1 MVFTFAALTALSLFS
16 QPYAPETDFKLDM
29 SAPYFSQE
37 TAKRPKGDNRRI
49 ADIIYAKILAH
60 TLYTQMEQ
68 KENIFVLFFES
79 YGGKHKGFYVE
90 RNLPDEPRH
99 LILHADDQK
108 NGITAAI
115 TVHGKLSSIDSVIL
129 KKFEGGKP
137 IKKRDIS
144 PEDKDALLLYRR
156 MLEASVWHIGGAEVS
171 RDPVGFNIAK
181 YGGHIKDD
189 EFVSSLENLIS
200 KANM

>member
-1 MVFTFAALTALSLFS
+1 MAFTFAALTALSLFS
-16 QPYAPETDFKLDM
+16 SSYALETVFKFDL

-37 TAKRPKGDNRRI
+37 TAKRPKSDNQRI

-68 KENIFVLFFES
+68 KDNILVLFFES

-90 RNLPDEPRH
+90 RNPPEEPRH
-99 LILHADDQK
+99 LIFHADDQK

-115 TVHGKLSSIDSVIL
+115 TVHGKFNSIDSVIL

-137 IKKRDIS
+137 IKKAEVS
-144 PEDKDALLLYRR
+144 PEDKNVLLLYRR

-171 RDPVGFNIAK
+171 RDPIGVNIAK
-181 YGGHIKDD
+181 YNGYLEDD
-189 EFVSSLENLIS
+189 KFVSSLENLIN
-200 KANM
+200 KTNM